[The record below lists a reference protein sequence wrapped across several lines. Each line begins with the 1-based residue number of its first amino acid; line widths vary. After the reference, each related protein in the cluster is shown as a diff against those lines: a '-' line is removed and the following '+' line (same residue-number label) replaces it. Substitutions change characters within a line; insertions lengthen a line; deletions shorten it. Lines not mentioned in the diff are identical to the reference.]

1 MDFSP
6 FSFIYSMKLLE
17 YTFQDACPPRAFSTQ
32 RKGGVGEGA
41 YASFNITHYCG
52 DSEENVR
59 SNRRILCAELGITD
73 ERLVLPRQTHIYNF
87 AIVT

>member
-32 RKGGVGEGA
+32 RQGGVGEGA
-41 YASFNITHYCG
+41 YDSFNITII
-52 DSEENVR
+52 VVT
-59 SNRRILCAELGITD
+59 RRKM
-73 ERLVLPRQTHIYNF
+73 
-87 AIVT
+87 